1 MRVTRLA
8 AALALS
14 AAAGFGLVACGS
26 TAPAASG
33 SSPAAAQSSA
43 AAGSEPSAGSQS
55 PAGSGSPA
63 AVGAVLRV
71 APSALGQIVVDGK
84 GMTVYMFDKD
94 TQNSGSSTCSG
105 QCAAKWPAV
114 STDSTSPTVQGVTG
128 KIGTIKGADGKNQVT
143 VDGWPVYYFAG
154 DAKAGDTAGQGVGGI
169 WWVIGPDGKKIGA
182 ATGSSAAPSATGS
195 AGASDSA
202 PAASSS
208 DGGY

>member
-1 MRVTRLA
+1 MRVTRFA

-14 AAAGFGLVACGS
+14 AAAGFGLIACGGN
-26 TAPAASG
+26 APAGAG
-33 SSPAAAQSSA
+33 STPAAAQSSA
-43 AAGSEPSAGSQS
+43 AAGSQASSVPQS

-169 WWVIGPDGKKIGA
+169 WWVIGSDGKKIGA

>member
-1 MRVTRLA
+1 MRITRFA
-8 AALALS
+8 AALVLS

-33 SSPAAAQSSA
+33 SSPAGAQSSA
-43 AAGSEPSAGSQS
+43 AAGSEASTGSQS
-55 PAGSGSPA
+55 PAGSGSQA
-63 AVGAVLRV
+63 AAGAALRV
-71 APSALGQIVVDGK
+71 ASSPLGQIVVDGK

-94 TQNSGSSTCSG
+94 TQNAGSSACSG

-114 STDSTSPTVQGVTG
+114 STDSTSPTVEGVTG
-128 KIGTIKGADGKNQVT
+128 KIGTVKGADGKNQVT
-143 VDGWPVYYFAG
+143 VDGWPMYYFAG
-154 DAKAGDTAGQGVGGI
+154 DSKAGDTAGQGVGGI

-195 AGASDSA
+195 ASPSGSA